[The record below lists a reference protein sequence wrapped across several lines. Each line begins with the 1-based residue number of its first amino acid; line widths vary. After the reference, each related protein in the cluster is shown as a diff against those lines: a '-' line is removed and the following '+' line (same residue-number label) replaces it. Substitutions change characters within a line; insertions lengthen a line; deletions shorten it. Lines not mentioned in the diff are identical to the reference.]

1 MSTSPTPETDALE
14 ASVYAACLNALSEKD
29 ELNAAEVAW
38 SKYED
43 FARKLERE
51 RNQLQRWKE
60 EMLVVWKKWDAV
72 DAAVRK
78 HPDAVVG
85 HNVSDTMLRF
95 IKERDELSWISVT
108 ERRPTEED
116 ANEYGDVDW
125 SDGKDIWKSSFE
137 DANEDKAA
145 THWRRIVLP

>member
-1 MSTSPTPETDALE
+1 MSTSPTPETDACIV
-14 ASVYAACLNALSEKD
+14 AGAGKFDCLYPD
-29 ELNAAEVAW
+29 
-38 SKYED
+38 SKIWRFPVPAG

-60 EMLVVWKKWDAV
+60 EMLFVWKKWDEV

-78 HPDAVVG
+78 HSGMVVG
-85 HNVSDTMLRF
+85 HNISDAVLRF

-108 ERRPTEED
+108 ERRPAEED

-125 SDGKDIWKSSFE
+125 SDGKDIWESSFE

>member
-1 MSTSPTPETDALE
+1 MSTSPTPETDACIVL
-14 ASVYAACLNALSEKD
+14 ARANSIALPRENT
-29 ELNAAEVAW
+29 EIRPVPAG
-38 SKYED
+38 

-60 EMLVVWKKWDAV
+60 EMLFVWKKWDEV

>member
-1 MSTSPTPETDALE
+1 MAMSTSPTPETDAVMVDPLRDGND
-14 ASVYAACLNALSEKD
+14 LPHLT
-29 ELNAAEVAW
+29 
-38 SKYED
+38 
-43 FARKLERE
+43 RKLERE

-78 HPDAVVG
+78 HSGMVVG
-85 HNVSDTMLRF
+85 HNISDTVLRF

-125 SDGKDIWKSSFE
+125 SDGKDIWESSFE

>member
-1 MSTSPTPETDALE
+1 MSTSPTPETDAVMVDPLRDGND
-14 ASVYAACLNALSEKD
+14 LPHLT
-29 ELNAAEVAW
+29 
-38 SKYED
+38 
-43 FARKLERE
+43 RKLERE
-51 RNQLQRWKE
+51 RDQLQRWKE
-60 EMLVVWKKWDAV
+60 EMLFVWKKWDEV

>member
-1 MSTSPTPETDALE
+1 MSTSPTPETDATLSFYCE
-14 ASVYAACLNALSEKD
+14 SDVEGLNEMFDK
-29 ELNAAEVAW
+29 
-38 SKYED
+38 D

-60 EMLVVWKKWDAV
+60 EMLVVWKKWDEV

-85 HNVSDTMLRF
+85 HNVSDTVLRF
-95 IKERDELSWISVT
+95 IKERDELSWIPIT
-108 ERRPTEED
+108 ERLPTLED

-125 SDGKDIWKSSFE
+125 SDGKEVWEATYAQAGQK
-137 DANEDKAA
+137 A